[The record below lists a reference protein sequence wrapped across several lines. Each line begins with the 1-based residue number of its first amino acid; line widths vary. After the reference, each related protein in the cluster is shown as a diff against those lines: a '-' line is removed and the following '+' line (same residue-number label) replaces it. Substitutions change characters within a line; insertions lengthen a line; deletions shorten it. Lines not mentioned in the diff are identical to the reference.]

1 MHLGVMG
8 VFTGGL
14 LLLLPLR
21 NAWPFILSM
30 IVGIELLPA
39 LLIKNSDSTDLIDLL
54 AYLLA
59 IALAIPI
66 AAKIRKLLPE
76 KWRQLYKT

>member
-1 MHLGVMG
+1 
-8 VFTGGL
+8 
-14 LLLLPLR
+14 
-21 NAWPFILSM
+21 M

-66 AAKIRKLLPE
+66 EAKIRKLLPE